1 MKKIVLNG
9 YVYNFS
15 VDYNDTVVDDIL
27 DIGKY
32 LTKKMIQYKMLKNG
46 LKWVCKSNI
55 CFSNDVF
62 WL

>member
-32 LTKKMIQYKMLKNG
+32 LTKKMI
-46 LKWVCKSNI
+46 
-55 CFSNDVF
+55 
-62 WL
+62 